1 MTTVNNNNGNNE
13 FSLSL
18 SLTLVS
24 LSVAV
29 SSYIPHIFL
38 IYSIIY
44 LSRYVDALSDFD
56 RSLQCGFK
64 EGVVYNARA
73 MTLRGMGR
81 LSDAV
86 NDLNAAVE
94 LDPKNVT
101 FRCR

>member
-1 MTTVNNNNGNNE
+1 MCSTCCR
-13 FSLSL
+13 
-18 SLTLVS
+18 
-24 LSVAV
+24 
-29 SSYIPHIFL
+29 IL
-38 IYSIIY
+38 IHF
-44 LSRYVDALSDFD
+44 RYVDALSDFD
-56 RSLQCGFK
+56 RSLQCGFR

>member
-18 SLTLVS
+18 SHSRISICCRILIYS
-24 LSVAV
+24 
-29 SSYIPHIFL
+29 I